1 MDPYASTDT
10 DPPVQQ
16 KPTAASNSHSN
27 NHSSSHS
34 NMYSSANPCV
44 DPMRQNSSFLDDESW
59 TDVDPTAAQMDLVDS
74 ITTIDFYGILN
85 VDHKATDDDIKNA
98 YKRLCITFHPDKYM
112 KESDKSIAQRKF
124 QSVQRAYSAIPEK
137 RYIYDLYGEA
147 ALDQSWEVGPQRK
160 SPEAIREEYEH
171 RARIKRDLEAI
182 ELVKSRGEITLTLD
196 ATSYFQP
203 SPMATLRFRDSFMG
217 LPVASHRSF
226 YDLMVLPEIQK
237 ATVTHEWETRLDP
250 TTDIILSGKVQA
262 YNGHG
267 NGAVGATIRHV
278 LSPNLWGEASL
289 NISHNPSAEF
299 KVVRNFS
306 SDIFMTVHG
315 DMRTVYRP
323 PDLTIV
329 VGRRITTNSTGYL
342 RYQPGSF
349 CNGLWGPRNLGHI
362 SHTACTVGMVHNM
375 HGRQWDFD
383 LHAGVSGSRITLS
396 HTRPIAGRILTRI
409 ELSAMTSG
417 DVVIGI
423 NGDHRV
429 DRHTRIGMGIN
440 CSVESGVFLQLKVSR
455 LGQKIKLPILLTPEL
470 DLRLAFLTLTV
481 SLLSGIAFDRLVLKP
496 WRDRRMKTTLG
507 HIRQKNAKFLQER
520 CMDAQQAI
528 ELMRESVAR
537 RVEVEESRTG
547 LVIIQALYG
556 KLPISEL
563 ASVRALSPQGIKDM
577 AASIRKQIKS
587 VLTPDSLTPPE
598 LPSNDYIDVAIPVQ
612 SLVQGGQ
619 LHISGGHSKSS
630 IIGFWDPCLG
640 EKKRLRITYQ
650 FHGRVHQIEVDD
662 KTAVAAPLR
671 EPAKDIL

>member
-1 MDPYASTDT
+1 
-10 DPPVQQ
+10 
-16 KPTAASNSHSN
+16 
-27 NHSSSHS
+27 
-34 NMYSSANPCV
+34 MYSSANPCV

-124 QSVQRAYSAIPEK
+124 QSVQRAYSVLSDPEK

-237 ATVTHEWETRLDP
+237 ATVTHEWE
-250 TTDIILSGKVQA
+250 
-262 YNGHG
+262 
-267 NGAVGATIRHV
+267 
-278 LSPNLWGEASL
+278 ASL

-323 PDLTIV
+323 PDLTV
-329 VGRRITTNSTGYL
+329 V
-342 RYQPGSF
+342 
-349 CNGLWGPRNLGHI
+349 
-362 SHTACTVGMVHNM
+362 V
-375 HGRQWDFD
+375 
-383 LHAGVSGSRITLS
+383 
-396 HTRPIAGRILTRI
+396 

-496 WRDRRMKTTLG
+496 WRDRRMKTSYSS
-507 HIRQKNAKFLQER
+507 KNAKFLQER

-671 EPAKDIL
+671 GR